1 MLKIYDTLSGRKKEL
16 PDPKKQ
22 KKVKLFVCGPTV
34 YDYAH
39 IGHAR
44 TYIFFDFFVKYL
56 RRLGYE
62 VEYVQNITD
71 VDDKIIKRAA
81 DENKSPAEIAGFYT
95 EAYFEDMKALGID
108 SVSKYAPATKFIP
121 QIIAQVKRL
130 IDKGFAYKIDGDG
143 WYFDVAKFSEYGK
156 LSRRTVLQAEDAV
169 SRIDETVGKRNKGD
183 FCLWK
188 FSRANSALP
197 PAGSGKNSAKFSGKS
212 ANAPMQMAEPGWK
225 TELGFGRP
233 GWHIEDTAITEN
245 YFGPQYDI
253 HGGGVD
259 LKFPH
264 HEAEIAQQESA
275 SGKKPFVK
283 IWMHIGPLLINGK
296 KMSKSLGNFVT
307 IRDFL
312 KKYPAEVLRWIVLS
326 HHYRSPINYSEELAR
341 SAEANLD
348 AISRF
353 FKKLTTVAGFN
364 NENRERLGVK
374 AVVEKTQRISDAHLN
389 NDVNTAFKLT
399 ETFSLKSKYEE
410 KVWNM
415 KSSEAL
421 ILKESIEKSLGTV
434 GIPIKLPKI
443 PSKIQKLADERE
455 KFRASKQ
462 FSHSDGLRKEIE
474 GLGYEIEDTPAGPFI
489 WPK

>member
-1 MLKIYDTLSGRKKEL
+1 
-16 PDPKKQ
+16 
-22 KKVKLFVCGPTV
+22 
-34 YDYAH
+34 
-39 IGHAR
+39 
-44 TYIFFDFFVKYL
+44 
-56 RRLGYE
+56 
-62 VEYVQNITD
+62 
-71 VDDKIIKRAA
+71 
-81 DENKSPAEIAGFYT
+81 
-95 EAYFEDMKALGID
+95 
-108 SVSKYAPATKFIP
+108 
-121 QIIAQVKRL
+121 
-130 IDKGFAYKIDGDG
+130 
-143 WYFDVAKFSEYGK
+143 
-156 LSRRTVLQAEDAV
+156 
-169 SRIDETVGKRNKGD
+169 
-183 FCLWK
+183 
-188 FSRANSALP
+188 
-197 PAGSGKNSAKFSGKS
+197 
-212 ANAPMQMAEPGWK
+212 
-225 TELGFGRP
+225 
-233 GWHIEDTAITEN
+233 
-245 YFGPQYDI
+245 
-253 HGGGVD
+253 
-259 LKFPH
+259 
-264 HEAEIAQQESA
+264 
-275 SGKKPFVK
+275 
-283 IWMHIGPLLINGK
+283 MHIGPLLINGK

-374 AVVEKTQRISDAHLN
+374 AIVEKTQKISDAHLN
-389 NDVNTAFKLT
+389 NDVNTAFKLADI
-399 ETFSLKSKYEE
+399 FSLRSKYEE